1 MYTSQKEALVLQLA
15 LATLIAKGTKD
26 EREKAQMLLKRIA
39 DCLAL
44 QISQHPK
51 GKRKPKG

>member
-1 MYTSQKEALVLQLA
+1 MRLYTSEKEALVLQLA
-15 LATLIAKGTKD
+15 LATLIAKGTRE

-44 QISQHPK
+44 QVSQYKH
-51 GKRKPKG
+51 GK

>member
-1 MYTSQKEALVLQLA
+1 MRLYTSEKEALVLQLA

-44 QISQHPK
+44 QVSQHRR
-51 GKRKPKG
+51 GR